1 MFGNYFD
8 NAGIVRTVK
17 TYEGKE
23 LSAKSPK
30 SLLRYLKN
38 RYDLNP
44 EYREQQKEKARIQ
57 YLKKKALKA
66 SQEKEQ
72 S

>member
-8 NAGIVRTVK
+8 NVGIVRTVK

-23 LSAKSPK
+23 LKAKSPK

-38 RYDLNP
+38 RYDLDP
-44 EYREQQKEKARIQ
+44 EYKEQQREKARLQ

-66 SQEKEQ
+66 SQEKE
-72 S
+72 